1 MKDRAGRHGSHISH
15 SEDLLA
21 QELLLDVRENI
32 QIVLIGGEQ
41 VFEAGVLESKDLVE
55 VLFRG
60 PIFRRYPF
68 SKYVYYFQ
76 HDGKTGGIFL
86 DLFRPK
92 AF

>member
-41 VFEAGVLESKDLVE
+41 VFERADL
-55 VLFRG
+55 
-60 PIFRRYPF
+60 
-68 SKYVYYFQ
+68 
-76 HDGKTGGIFL
+76 
-86 DLFRPK
+86 
-92 AF
+92 